1 MNLSVFYS
9 HDLSDFA
16 KILYFEIENLAKKK
30 GFCYAYA
37 DYFSKKFNK
46 TERHI
51 KRILKELSDF
61 NFINLEK
68 NQIKIQVKKGQKCHK
83 NMTKMSENDDKNVQN
98 DDKNVINATYYM
110 NSEIRT
116 PRYEYSDCENFSHSQ
131 HEKNQNRKS
140 ENEIQKTKEPNFKN
154 SQTENSS
161 FSQKENLQ
169 NSQAKNQK
177 SKNSNFTKPTL
188 SELKKFVYEAG
199 LEIDCEHFYDYYEAN
214 GWLVGNKAKMRDW
227 KACVRNWARN
237 NAKFNSSQK
246 KTQKEQNA
254 EVMSE
259 WDRQMDER
267 EFYESCDN
275 AKATHNNAQNDLYK
289 YCDDFVEAEILT
301 KGA

>member
-1 MNLSVFYS
+1 MNLSVLYS
-9 HDLSDFA
+9 QELSDFA

-30 GFCYAYA
+30 GFCYASIE
-37 DYFSKKFNK
+37 YFRQKFPNSKTKKPRSVGEIYK
-46 TERHI
+46 TLAE
-51 KRILKELSDF
+51 LKEA
-61 NFINLEK
+61 NLIKTDNKNKQISIIKNSPNGEK
-68 NQIKIQVKKGQKCHK
+68 NSPNGEK
-83 NMTKMSENDDKNVQN
+83 NSPNGEKNSPNGENS
-98 DDKNVINATYYM
+98 IHYM
-110 NSEIRT
+110 NSEVRI
-116 PRYEYSDCENFSHSQ
+116 PKLEYSDCKNFSQSQ
-131 HEKNQNRKS
+131 HAKNNSESFENKIQNTQSEKNQKT
-140 ENEIQKTKEPNFKN
+140 QKPNSKN
-154 SQTENSS
+154 SQI
-161 FSQKENLQ
+161 
-169 NSQAKNQK
+169 
-177 SKNSNFTKPTL
+177 KNSNFIKPTL

-199 LEIDCEHFYDYYEAN
+199 LKIDCEHFYDYYEAN

-275 AKATHNNAQNDLYK
+275 AKATHNNAQNDLYE

>member
-1 MNLSVFYS
+1 MNLSVLYS
-9 HDLSDFA
+9 QDLSDFA

-83 NMTKMSENDDKNVQN
+83 NMTKMSENDDKNVIN

-116 PRYEYSDCENFSHSQ
+116 PRYKYSDCEKFSQSQ
-131 HEKNQNRKS
+131 HKKNNSESFENKIQNTQSEKNQKT
-140 ENEIQKTKEPNFKN
+140 QKPNSKN
-154 SQTENSS
+154 SQI
-161 FSQKENLQ
+161 
-169 NSQAKNQK
+169 
-177 SKNSNFTKPTL
+177 KNSNFIKPTL

-199 LEIDCEHFYDYYEAN
+199 LQIDCEHFYDYYEAN

-267 EFYESCDN
+267 EFYKSCDN
-275 AKATHNNAQNDLYK
+275 AKATHNNTQNDLYE